1 MYEYLKPGEEVTF
14 QSLLDL
20 RLIVE
25 EVNERRGNVR
35 CKYYDE
41 NLGKFIKLTLPA
53 ESLVPRRNASLKKK
67 AAVDQP
73 VVRRRPEEDN
83 LFG

>member
-35 CKYYDE
+35 CKYFDE

-53 ESLVPRRNASLKKK
+53 DSLMPCRDVSKKK
-67 AAVDQP
+67 KVS
-73 VVRRRPEEDN
+73 VK
-83 LFG
+83 